1 MSSPNSSSQGRNA
14 TAAPRISSIR
24 RRMWTSSLPEL
35 VVLLLAAL
43 PRVWRL
49 EYHSFWFD
57 EAVSLTWARADA
69 VHIWQTTLQLS
80 RDKHP
85 PAYYLALHYWQA
97 LLDWFG
103 VAGPQGHPDAALRI
117 FGVLMGILM
126 VWGVLRLATQL
137 SGRAT
142 GLLAGLFAALA
153 PVLVWYSQELRMFQ
167 PAATAVVWAVFFLVA
182 ARGHD
187 PSGATRTGR
196 AATVV
201 RLLCWLGF
209 AVALL
214 FSLYSYL
221 YAAFFLPGLGL
232 SLLLLARRGKAF
244 DRRYF
249 FEGSAALAVVAA
261 LFLPLAR
268 NAWRVN
274 SAESPPGAAFAEF
287 LPNLWRQ
294 LTIFTV
300 WYTSWP
306 LAPKVAAIFFFAVLV
321 VAGLTLRGNS
331 RRGPRFGPQPCA
343 PSFFLR
349 LSAGDRT
356 LLWLWIGGPLLIGN
370 LLLAT
375 NATVFREDR
384 YFLFLAPFVLWA
396 AARGVGA
403 IGRLWSSAG
412 ILSGAAAVALL
423 AAALPV
429 LWTPLLFRENW
440 RAAADYISAYRQHS
454 PGSVSAAVVHPY
466 FLLPALDW
474 YIRQDPTAE
483 ELPLFGNFGGPLTPE
498 QTDTIIAPH
507 LQEIT
512 TTLGADTV
520 WLVQSHLT
528 GVDDQ
533 RLVQAWLDANFPL
546 ITEQY
551 PAGIDLRGYA
561 ARYRYPTLPP
571 LPDAAVYPAAQ
582 IFPGIELAA
591 CELTSPVVAAHDVL
605 YHPPSGWV
613 HLRLWLRANVA
624 VEKEP
629 TIFAL
634 VQSDDGQVW
643 GRSLERAGDVLAVYP
658 PTMWQPDEFVRVE
671 LDVNLNPLAPP
682 GLYNVKA
689 EAAGEVGV
697 PCGRVQLE

>member
-1 MSSPNSSSQGRNA
+1 MSSPNIPFWGRNA
-14 TAAPRISSIR
+14 TAALRIDAIR
-24 RRMWTSSLPEL
+24 RRIWTSALPEL
-35 VVLLLAAL
+35 FVLFLAAL
-43 PRVWRL
+43 PRFWRL
-49 EYHSFWFD
+49 EYHSIWFD
-57 EAVSLTWARADA
+57 EAVSLAWARRDA
-69 VHIWQTTLQLS
+69 AHIWRVTLQLS

-85 PAYYLALHYWQA
+85 PAYYLSLHYWQA

-103 VAGPQGHPDAALRI
+103 AAERDAALRI

-126 VWGVLRLATQL
+126 VWGILRLVTQL

-142 GLLAGLFAALA
+142 GLTAGLFTALA
-153 PVLVWYSQELRMFQ
+153 PLLVWYSQELRMFQ

-187 PSGATRTGR
+187 PPENSHNGR

-209 AVALL
+209 VATLL

-232 SLLLLARRGKAF
+232 SILLLARRGKAF

-249 FEGSAALAVVAA
+249 FEASVALAVVAA

-268 NAWRVN
+268 NAWAVN
-274 SAESPPGAAFAEF
+274 SAESTPGAAFAEF
-287 LPNLWRQ
+287 LPNLWIQ
-294 LTIFTV
+294 LIVFTV
-300 WYTSWP
+300 WFTSWP
-306 LAPKVAAIFFFAVLV
+306 HALKVAAILFFVVLV
-321 VAGLTLRGNS
+321 LAGLTLPSNSCRGA
-331 RRGPRFGPQPCA
+331 RR
-343 PSFFLR
+343 
-349 LSAGDRT
+349 

-375 NATVFREDR
+375 NASIFREDR

-396 AARGVGA
+396 AARGVSA

-412 ILSGAAAVALL
+412 LFSGAAAVALL

-429 LWTPLLFRENW
+429 LWSPPLFRENW

-454 PGSVSAAVVHPY
+454 PGTVSAAVIHPY
-466 FLLPALDW
+466 FLIPALEW
-474 YIRQDPTAE
+474 YLHKETAPD
-483 ELPLFGNFGGPLTPE
+483 ELPIFGNFGGPLTPE
-498 QTDTIIAPH
+498 QTETLIAPH
-507 LQEIT
+507 LREIAS
-512 TTLGADTV
+512 TLGADTV
-520 WLVQSHLT
+520 WLAQSHLT

-551 PAGIDLRGYA
+551 PTGIHLRGYA
-561 ARYRYPTLPP
+561 FRYRYPTLPA
-571 LPDAAVYPAAQ
+571 LADTAFYPDAQ
-582 IFPGIELAA
+582 IFPGVELAA
-591 CELTSPVVAAHDVL
+591 CEITTPAVAARDVV

-613 HLRLWLRANVA
+613 HLRLWLRAYDV
-624 VEKEP
+624 VGEEP
-629 TIFAL
+629 TIYAL
-634 VQSDDGQVW
+634 VQANDGQVW
-643 GRSLERAGDVLAVYP
+643 GRSLDRAGDVLAVYP

-671 LDVNLNPLAPP
+671 LDVNLNPLALP
-682 GLYNVKA
+682 GMYNVKV
-689 EAAGEVGV
+689 EAAGQAGV